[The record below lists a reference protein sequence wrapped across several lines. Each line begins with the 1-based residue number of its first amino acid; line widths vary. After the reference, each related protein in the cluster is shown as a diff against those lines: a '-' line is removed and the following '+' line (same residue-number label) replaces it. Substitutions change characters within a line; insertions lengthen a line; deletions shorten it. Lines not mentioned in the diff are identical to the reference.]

1 MARRFGRK
9 QAVEAEIVCS
19 LFPYERED
27 IFTIQEVVQQSGWH
41 ISAFNLPSAWAFSQG
56 EGIVIG
62 VIDTGCDTDHP
73 DLQGN
78 LLPGWNFIKNHNDPT
93 DGNGHGTHVT
103 GILVATNNDIG
114 VVGVCPSAKVRPI
127 KALDDK
133 GNGNLKNVAAAVRWA
148 ADNGCDFIQLSLG
161 APVPVP
167 HVREAIQYA
176 ASKGCIAFVAAGNAG
191 NTKEVF
197 YPAAYPECISIGA
210 VDETLHRAKFSNTGK
225 RLDFMA
231 PGVDILS
238 TVPDDW
244 YAKLSG
250 TSMAGPFA
258 CGVAALVKSYNNKVG
273 GLKLETAEDYRQ
285 VFRQYT
291 TPVVNGNYTDPSFYH
306 GFGIIDPRKF
316 MESSASHQ

>member
-1 MARRFGRK
+1 MAKRFK
-9 QAVEAEIVCS
+9 TKVIEHEVFVS

-27 IFTIQEVVQQSGWH
+27 VLSIQEVIQQSGWH
-41 ISAFNLPSAWAFSQG
+41 ISVFNLPKLWEFSQG
-56 EGIVIG
+56 EGVVIG

-73 DLQGN
+73 DLVGN
-78 LLPGWNFIKNHNDPT
+78 LLPGWNFVKNNDDPV
-93 DGNGHGTHVT
+93 DDNGHGTHVT
-103 GILVATNNDIG
+103 GIMVAKNNEIG
-114 VVGVCPSAKVRPI
+114 VVGVCPAAKVRPY

-133 GNGNLKNVAAAVRWA
+133 GNGNLKNVAAAVRKA
-148 ADNGCDFIQLSLG
+148 ADDGCDFIQMSLG
-161 APVPVP
+161 APVPVQQ
-167 HVREAIQYA
+167 VRDAIIYA

-210 VDETLHRAKFSNTGK
+210 IDESMRRAKFSNTGN
-225 RLDFMA
+225 RLDFMC

-258 CGVAALVKSYNNKVG
+258 CGVAALIKSYNNNQGKK
-273 GLKLETAEDYRQ
+273 LKLETTEDYRKL
-285 VFRQYT
+285 FIQYT
-291 TPVVNGNYTDPSFYH
+291 LAAEGNYQDPKFYY
-306 GFGIIDPRKF
+306 GYGIIDPRKF
-316 MESSASHQ
+316 ILF

>member
-1 MARRFGRK
+1 
-9 QAVEAEIVCS
+9 VSEVLVS

-27 IFTIQEVVQQSGWH
+27 VLSVQEVTQQAGWH
-41 ISAFNLPSAWAFSQG
+41 ISAFNLPDAWKFTQG
-56 EGIVIG
+56 EGVVIG
-62 VIDTGCDTDHP
+62 VIDTGCDLDHP
-73 DLQGN
+73 DLVDN
-78 LLPGWNFIKNHNDPT
+78 LLPGWNFVSNNNQPA

-103 GILVATNNDIG
+103 GILVAENNDYG
-114 VVGVCPSAKVRPI
+114 VVGVCPGAKVRPY

-133 GNGNLKNVAAAVRWA
+133 GNGNLKNVAAAVRKA
-148 ADNGCDFIQLSLG
+148 ADDGCDFIQMSLG
-161 APVPVP
+161 APVPVQV
-167 HVREAIQYA
+167 VREAIDYA

-191 NTKEVF
+191 ETKQIF

-210 VDETLHRAKFSNTGK
+210 IDESMRRAKFSNTGN

-258 CGVAALVKSYNNKVG
+258 CGVAALVKSYNKKHG
-273 GLKLETAEDYRQ
+273 GLKLDTAEDYRNL
-285 VFRQYT
+285 FRQYT
-291 TPVVNGNYTDPSFYH
+291 TPVVNGNYMDPKFYY

-316 MESSASHQ
+316 MESQAANGVH